1 MLRPHFPR
9 PGGLPGRVR
18 APNRLRVVQ
27 VAPFI
32 MVLLLNTL
40 YVHRAGGQNSPA
52 GRAERR
58 QLTLPMVIQ
67 AAARAHP
74 VVLAAEGRLRAARGN
89 RATAG
94 TIANPVLTYQV
105 ENAGFPG
112 RTPPA
117 GVEREI
123 STYATLPLE
132 PFWQRGSRVGR
143 ANSEVEA
150 AEAQVILARRT
161 IALDAA
167 RAFHRT
173 ALAQASVAA
182 STDVVLSLDS
192 LVRYTGTRVREGAA
206 AAGDLLRL
214 QVERDRVATEA
225 ALQEAE
231 LALARA
237 ALRPYLDDDSTAPD
251 EVAVNDL
258 RVADDV
264 TGVTANAV
272 LTGSAAALFGLRGRL
287 SRDRLTSNALAT
299 RPDVLAARASAR
311 AAASDVSLQHA
322 LTVRQLGATFGSKN
336 TGGTSSMIAGLSV
349 PIPLFDRN
357 RGEVQRAQGERTAVE
372 QELRWAERRAFA
384 EVLGAYDA
392 AEILTTRVDAL
403 QRDFLARAEA
413 SRRVAL
419 AAYREG
425 AVPLLQ
431 VLDAT
436 RTLADARLIYLRA
449 RYAQQDAVLALHVAA
464 GFDPAD
470 ALPTAAPTRGSAP

>member
-1 MLRPHFPR
+1 MPNQS
-9 PGGLPGRVR
+9 RVVPR
-18 APNRLRVVQ
+18 APFVL
-27 VAPFI
+27 A
-32 MVLLLNTL
+32 LLLSTMC
-40 YVHRAGGQNSPA
+40 VPRAGGQDSTV
-52 GRAERR
+52 GRAERGR
-58 QLTLPMVIQ
+58 LTLPMVLQ

-74 VVLAAEGRLRAARGN
+74 LALAAEGRLRAALGN

-117 GVEREI
+117 GLQRET

-132 PFWQRGSRVGR
+132 PFWQRGSRIGR
-143 ANSEVEA
+143 ANREVEGA
-150 AEAQVILARRT
+150 QAQVVLARRMV
-161 IALDAA
+161 ALDAA

-173 ALAQASVAA
+173 ALAQASVAG
-182 STDVVLSLDS
+182 SSDVALSLDS
-192 LVRYTGTRVREGAA
+192 LVRYTEIRVREGAA

-214 QVERDRVATEA
+214 QVERDRVATEV

-231 LALARA
+231 FAVARA
-237 ALRPYLDDDSTAPD
+237 ALRPYLNDDSAAAD
-251 EVAVNDL
+251 DGAVNDL
-258 RVADDV
+258 RVAEE
-264 TGVTANAV
+264 VTAAANAAP
-272 LTGSAAALFGLRGRL
+272 TRAATALSRFRGRL
-287 SRDRLTSNALAT
+287 SRDTLTINALAT
-299 RPDVLAARASAR
+299 RPDVLAARARAR
-311 AAASDVSLQHA
+311 AAASDVSLQRA
-322 LTVRQLGATFGSKN
+322 LTVRQLGATFGSKS

-349 PIPLFDRN
+349 PLPLFDRN
-357 RGEVQRAQGERTAVE
+357 LGEVQRAQGELTAME

-425 AVPLLQ
+425 AVSLLQ

-449 RYAQQDAVLALHVAA
+449 RYAQQDAVLALYVAA

-470 ALPTAAPTRGSAP
+470 ALPPAVPTGGSAP